1 MKSTQVEANYPNYF
15 ALFNKSILIL
25 LVATQLILSI
35 RPAFAQAI
43 YGPEGQYR
51 GYSQTSP
58 SGVTNVYNAAGQNT
72 QSFQTDNGQT
82 SFYSPQGQYQGTATA
97 PVVMQSNTTLGA
109 PRQAPQAPS
118 VKGW

>member
-1 MKSTQVEANYPNYF
+1 MKHLIT
-15 ALFNKSILIL
+15 LFLIAQSAL
-25 LVATQLILSI
+25 LVRGAS
-35 RPAFAQAI
+35 AQAI
-43 YGPEGQYR
+43 YGPTGNYV

-58 SGVTNVYNAAGQNT
+58 SGVTNVYNATGQNV

-82 SFYSPQGQYQGTATA
+82 SFYGPQGAYQGSSTA
-97 PVVMQSNTTLGA
+97 PVVVAPNSTINA

>member
-1 MKSTQVEANYPNYF
+1 M
-15 ALFNKSILIL
+15 

-35 RPAFAQAI
+35 RPAFAQAV

-51 GYSQTSP
+51 GYTQTST
-58 SGVTNVYNAAGQNT
+58 SGVTIVYNAAGQTT

-97 PVVMQSNTTLGA
+97 PVVMQSNTTLGL
-109 PRQAPQAPS
+109 PRQAPQVPS

>member
-1 MKSTQVEANYPNYF
+1 MQY
-15 ALFNKSILIL
+15 LITL
-25 LVATQLILSI
+25 LLIAQAVLLARGVS
-35 RPAFAQAI
+35 AQAI
-43 YGPEGQYR
+43 YGPNGNYV

-58 SGVTNVYNAAGQNT
+58 SGVTNVYNSTGQNV

-82 SFYSPQGQYQGTATA
+82 NFYSPQGAYQGASTTPVYAA
-97 PVVMQSNTTLGA
+97 PNSTINA